1 LDGKLQPM
9 IALSASSA
17 SVSMIERSKMLVSG
31 LEKRLAN
38 LVPMKPGQN
47 RHSTKRDRI
56 TAKLAQLTAEYFPA
70 GGMTVMDNNR
80 LKLAAA
86 HYIDAETCRDPVIRQ
101 RAARCAEYLLSKL
114 KPPSAPRPPAEA
126 DHAAQALALL
136 LNTDGV

>member
-1 LDGKLQPM
+1 
-9 IALSASSA
+9 
-17 SVSMIERSKMLVSG
+17 MLESG

-47 RHSTKRDRI
+47 RHTTKRDRI
-56 TAKLAQLTAEYFPA
+56 AAKLDELTAEYFPA

-101 RAARCAEYLLSKL
+101 RATRCAEYLLHKV
-114 KPPSAPRPPAEA
+114 KPPPAPRPSVTA
-126 DHAAQALALL
+126 DQAALALEL
-136 LNTDGV
+136 LLKQSPDGV